1 MGATVKIVLM
11 ALMIAGLVLIVLVAA
26 VYGVMFYRA
35 LRAKDELPGLEQ
47 LPDDESRILSS
58 QAAPPGIS
66 SVRSVFRHVADTAS
80 PCNSNPS

>member
-1 MGATVKIVLM
+1 
-11 ALMIAGLVLIVLVAA
+11 
-26 VYGVMFYRA
+26 MFYRA

-66 SVRSVFRHVADTAS
+66 SVRSVF
-80 PCNSNPS
+80 